1 MSIYF
6 DMSKMIADEE
16 IGYYISDLK
25 FQIMIKVNIERNN
38 KDFQIIE
45 NNEILIKGS
54 KPKWYSSNLNFFFNS
69 RTYQIKKKSFW
80 SSSYHIHIGGRIIG
94 EFNYKW
100 KSGGY
105 SLNLYES
112 KKIFTLSQSNI
123 GGMWRVE
130 RLYTLL
136 EDGSKPILKINYSYK
151 KWKESIEIE
160 RIEMNNSNSDLIIYA
175 LFIMRRLQTAE
186 SAAGAGSVGMYG

>member
-1 MSIYF
+1 
-6 DMSKMIADEE
+6 
-16 IGYYISDLK
+16 
-25 FQIMIKVNIERNN
+25 MIKVNIERNN

-105 SLNLYES
+105 SFALLAEQ
-112 KKIFTLSQSNI
+112 TRSQ
-123 GGMWRVE
+123 
-130 RLYTLL
+130 
-136 EDGSKPILKINYSYK
+136 LKC
-151 KWKESIEIE
+151 
-160 RIEMNNSNSDLIIYA
+160 
-175 LFIMRRLQTAE
+175 
-186 SAAGAGSVGMYG
+186 

>member
-1 MSIYF
+1 
-6 DMSKMIADEE
+6 
-16 IGYYISDLK
+16 
-25 FQIMIKVNIERNN
+25 MIKVNIERNN

-112 KKIFTLSQSNI
+112 KKTFTLSQSNI
-123 GGMWRVE
+123 GGIWRVE

-151 KWKESIEIE
+151 KWKEIIEIE